1 MCSCLPDVQTPKSLA
16 PRSVRVGRCDKSYLA
31 SSESVWIAVTECH
44 RLGGLNSKHLF
55 LTVLEAGHV
64 RSGRQHKGPL
74 PGLQMA
80 AFLCLHMEGR
90 EGLREQERCEREHQS
105 QGGSI
110 PITSSSPPC
119 YPSKTPSSNTTTLET
134 QASMHES
141 GGDTNIAGAE
151 VNIPGPYF

>member
-1 MCSCLPDVQTPKSLA
+1 MELISQ
-16 PRSVRVGRCDKSYLA
+16 
-31 SSESVWIAVTECH
+31 H
-44 RLGGLNSKHLF
+44 RLGESGHASQNSD
-55 LTVLEAGHV
+55 TEAEEVNQGIS
-64 RSGRQHKGPL
+64 RSKIPSKKKSCKAIIN
-74 PGLQMA
+74 MA
-80 AFLCLHMEGR
+80 EHSVSTEGQLSITGTQRMEGR

-141 GGDTNIAGAE
+141 GGHTHS
-151 VNIPGPYF
+151 VHSSTPGLNLRLSVYTIHLS